1 MPNLSEQQ
9 SNRLKKQAAAASIL
23 LAVTLIIIKTIGV
36 FMSGSLSVLSSMI
49 DSMADLFASCITFW
63 AVRVSSQPADE
74 RHRYGHGKAEAL
86 SALVQAAFIT
96 GSGLFIMYDGIDR
109 LLNPHP
115 LPDIG
120 SGIIVMSAS
129 LFLTIILIAF
139 QKYVSFRTKSKAISA
154 DAAHYSVD
162 VLTNISII
170 LTLVIVS
177 VFQIEWFDSLTALI
191 ISAYL
196 LHNSYHLAYDAVAML
211 MDKELDN
218 SIRENIAKT
227 ALSCDHILGLHDMRT
242 HDLGNRYM
250 IEMHLELDGDLSLS
264 EAHQYTDQVEAEL
277 QKVYPQAQIIIHQD
291 PAGLHENR
299 LDYTL
304 LKHS

>member
-23 LAVTLIIIKTIGV
+23 LAITLIIIKTIGV

-63 AVRVSSQPADE
+63 AVRASSLPADE
-74 RHRYGHGKAEAL
+74 HHRYGHGKAEAL

-170 LTLVIVS
+170 LTLAIVS

-196 LHNSYHLAYDAVAML
+196 LHNSYHLAYDA
-211 MDKELDN
+211 
-218 SIRENIAKT
+218 IAKI